1 MQNAELGDGLLS
13 AFCILHSAFVDSNM
27 LLNYEDLSP
36 VKKSVEVEIPA
47 DLISNE
53 AKRVTTEFTRQAK
66 LPGFRPG
73 KVPPSVV
80 RTRFAKEIQDEV
92 MNRLLSRSFRDA
104 ISEKG
109 VEPVGDPQL
118 QHIDPFI
125 EGAPV
130 KYKAEFEVK
139 PRIEL
144 REYRGIEIDEPKIEV
159 SDEDVDKMIERL
171 RDQASSYRVEND
183 RLLQNDDFA
192 MIDIT
197 TSGEGLESETRSGH
211 FRVGEETPMP
221 ELHDALRGK
230 KPGESGS
237 FDKTY
242 GEDASNE
249 KFHGKSI
256 HHEVTLKEIRV
267 QEKPDINDEFAKSV
281 GGWESVQQMRETIA
295 ADIRKHRE
303 FEALRVKQNQIG
315 EHLLGIHDFEVPDAL
330 VEEELGKS
338 LQNYAR
344 FLASQGVDVEKAE
357 LDWNKVAEDFRPE
370 AVKRVKRSLILE
382 AIAKKENIEGS
393 DVEVDAESRRA
404 ANESGRDVAEV
415 KYRLRQDGGYE
426 ALRAS
431 LAQEKAL
438 ALVLKEATTRE
449 PDNSTT

>member
-1 MQNAELGDGLLS
+1 
-13 AFCILHSAFVDSNM
+13 M

-53 AKRVTTEFTRQAK
+53 AKRVTTEFMRHAK

-92 MNRLLSRSFRDA
+92 MSRLLSRSFRDA
-104 ISEKG
+104 IADKG

-139 PRIEL
+139 PQIEL
-144 REYRGIEIDEPKIEV
+144 REYRGIEIDDPKIEV
-159 SDEDVDKMIERL
+159 SDGDVEKMIERL
-171 RDQASSYRVEND
+171 RDQASAYRVETD
-183 RLLQNDDFA
+183 RALQSDDFA

-197 TSGEGLESETRSGH
+197 TSAEGIEPETRSGH

-221 ELHDALRGK
+221 ELHEALLGK
-230 KPGESGS
+230 KPGETGS

-249 KFHGKSI
+249 NFRGKNI
-256 HHEVTLKEIRV
+256 HHEVALKEIRV
-267 QEKPDINDEFAKSV
+267 QEKPEVTDEFAKSV
-281 GGWESVQQMRETIA
+281 GGWDSVAQMREAIA

-315 EHLLGIHDFEVPDAL
+315 EHLLAIHDFEVPDAL
-330 VEEELGKS
+330 VDEELGKS

-344 FLASQGVDVEKAE
+344 FLASQGIDVEKAD
-357 LDWNKVAEDFRPE
+357 LDWNKISEDFRPE
-370 AVKRVKRSLILE
+370 AVKRVKRGLILE
-382 AIAKKENIEGS
+382 AIARKEGLVVS
-393 DVEVDAESRRA
+393 DVEVDAEIRRA
-404 ANESGRDVAEV
+404 ANESGRDFAEV
-415 KYRLRQDGGYE
+415 KHRLRQDGGYE

-431 LAQEKAL
+431 LLQEKAL
-438 ALVLKEATTRE
+438 AFVLKEATTRR
-449 PDNSTT
+449 PDNPTT

>member
-1 MQNAELGDGLLS
+1 
-13 AFCILHSAFVDSNM
+13 M
-27 LLNYEDLSP
+27 LLNYEDLTP

-53 AKRVTTEFTRQAK
+53 AKRVTSEFTRHAK

-92 MNRLLSRSFRDA
+92 MTRLLSRSFRDA
-104 ISEKG
+104 IADKG

-118 QHIDPFI
+118 QHIDPYI

-139 PRIEL
+139 PHIEL
-144 REYRGIEIDEPKIEV
+144 REYHGIEIDEPKIEV
-159 SDEDVDKMIERL
+159 KESDVDNMIERL
-171 RDQASSYRVEND
+171 REQASSYRVESE
-183 RLLQNDDFA
+183 RGLQDADFA
-192 MIDIT
+192 MIEIT
-197 TSGEGLESETRSGH
+197 TSSEGIAPETRSGH

-230 KPGESGS
+230 KAGQTAS
-237 FDKTY
+237 FDKSY
-242 GEDASNE
+242 GEDAANE
-249 KFHGKSI
+249 NFRGKTI

-267 QEKPDINDEFAKSV
+267 QEKPEVSDEFAKSV
-281 GGWESVQQMRETIA
+281 GGWDTVAQMRETIA

-303 FEALRVKQNQIG
+303 LEGLRVKRNQIG
-315 EHLLGIHDFEVPDAL
+315 EHLLAIHNFDVPDAL

-344 FLASQGVDVEKAE
+344 FLASQGVDVEKAD
-357 LDWNKVAEDFRPE
+357 LDWNKISEDFRPE
-370 AVKRVKRSLILE
+370 AVKRVKRGLILE
-382 AIAKKENIEGS
+382 AIAKKENLVVS
-393 DVEVDAESRRA
+393 DVEVDAEIRRA
-404 ANESGRDVAEV
+404 ANESGRDFAEV
-415 KYRLRQDGGYE
+415 KHRLVHDGGYE

-438 ALVLKEATTRE
+438 DFILKEAHAR
-449 PDNSTT
+449 

>member
-1 MQNAELGDGLLS
+1 
-13 AFCILHSAFVDSNM
+13 M

-53 AKRVTTEFTRQAK
+53 AKRVTTEFMRHAK

-92 MNRLLSRSFRDA
+92 MSRLLSRSFRDA
-104 ISEKG
+104 IADKG

-139 PRIEL
+139 PQIEL
-144 REYRGIEIDEPKIEV
+144 REYRGIEIDDPKIEV
-159 SDEDVDKMIERL
+159 SDEDVEKMIERL
-171 RDQASSYRVEND
+171 RDQASAYRVETD
-183 RLLQNDDFA
+183 RTLQNDDFA

-197 TSGEGLESETRSGH
+197 TSAEGIEPETRSGH

-221 ELHDALRGK
+221 ELHEALLGK
-230 KPGESGS
+230 KPGETGS
-237 FDKTY
+237 FDKSY

-249 KFHGKSI
+249 NFRGKNI
-256 HHEVTLKEIRV
+256 HHEVALKEIRV
-267 QEKPDINDEFAKSV
+267 QEKPEVTDEFAKSV
-281 GGWESVQQMRETIA
+281 GGWDSVAQMREAIA

-315 EHLLGIHDFEVPDAL
+315 EHLLAIHDFEVPDAL

-344 FLASQGVDVEKAE
+344 FLASQGIDVEKAD
-357 LDWNKVAEDFRPE
+357 LDWNKISQDFRPE
-370 AVKRVKRSLILE
+370 AVKRVKRGLILE
-382 AIAKKENIEGS
+382 AIARKEGLVVS
-393 DVEVDAESRRA
+393 DVEVDAEIRRA
-404 ANESGRDVAEV
+404 ANESGRDFAEV
-415 KYRLRQDGGYE
+415 KLRLRQDGGYE

-431 LAQEKAL
+431 LLQEKAL
-438 ALVLKEATTRE
+438 AFVLKEAKTR
-449 PDNSTT
+449 PT